1 MNHKSGGVMI
11 AQKCCQY
18 LQQFTSY
25 SCDSG
30 ILTNDEMSPLLK
42 LYCES
47 HYFSPEI
54 PRLILVG
61 EFKAGKSTL
70 MNALLRGEYAATDIL
85 EMTSWIARY
94 WPSDLPFC
102 RIISSDGKE
111 VEVHPD
117 EFKKRCQSRDF
128 TQNELSL
135 IARVDIGLPIS
146 TMPFSIIDC
155 PGLGS
160 ITRENERRMVDAL
173 QDADVIV
180 WTVDVDSIGGMR
192 EGALLQKLLSQ
203 GMPYI
208 VVLTKCDL
216 ISCSE
221 IDEIKQY
228 LCDEFSL
235 QSQNIFSTSARK
247 ALEEVKQNRQLS
259 KDTGISQLDHFLRNE
274 ITTRHREL
282 RQQAEIAHNNR
293 LYEQALLLVER
304 VYDELSTAKDALDKF
319 KNIAENMRKAV
330 QGQLEME
337 VEGMVRERMFAD
349 HRSAIV
355 NDIETSLKSGKGSL
369 SQETITTIFKK
380 NLGEQY
386 LDRFWQ
392 DIATSMT
399 TSASQ
404 LWMDKLK
411 DVQVEL
417 EDICQRFQSA
427 SWHALTVTQSP
438 QAMALNISA
447 ISNETYSTA
456 LKTSLGIAGVA
467 TVYAA
472 ATAHVSLLAAA
483 TGVGIP
489 IAAIGA
495 VVSSALFYFQKNKSQ
510 NAAALEATVL
520 VDSYVRHFI
529 EDILRPH
536 LFPQIAELNMTIEKQ
551 MVAGFEHNVKAN
563 LPSGNLEDLLNDAIK
578 YKKDLQSLVAAKL
591 LK

>member
-1 MNHKSGGVMI
+1 MTDRTVVLDYLRRFVGDNSLLTPEDI
-11 AQKCCQY
+11 RPLFR
-18 LQQFTSY
+18 LQQDAKFVS
-25 SCDSG
+25 SQ
-30 ILTNDEMSPLLK
+30 
-42 LYCES
+42 
-47 HYFSPEI
+47 I

-102 RIISSDGKE
+102 RIMRADGRE
-111 VEVHPD
+111 VEVQPD
-117 EFKKRCQSRDF
+117 EFKQKCQSRDF
-128 TQNELSL
+128 TQNELSQ
-135 IARVDIGLPIS
+135 ISRVDIGLPIS
-146 TMPFSIIDC
+146 TMTFSIIDC

-160 ITRENERRMVDAL
+160 VTRENERRMVDAL

-180 WTVDVDSIGGMR
+180 WAVDVDSIGGMR

-203 GMPYI
+203 GMPHI
-208 VVLTKCDL
+208 TVLTKCDL
-216 ISCSE
+216 ISESE
-221 IDEIKQY
+221 IDEIKQF

-235 QSQNIFSTSARK
+235 KKQDIFSTSARK
-247 ALEEVKQNRQLS
+247 ALEEIKQGRQLS
-259 KDTGISQLDHFLRNE
+259 KGTGIPQLDHYIRHDVS
-274 ITTRHREL
+274 TRHGEL
-282 RQQAEIAHNNR
+282 RRQAEHAHISRIN
-293 LYEQALLLVER
+293 EQALMLVGR
-304 VYDELSTAKDALDKF
+304 VHDELLTAKDALDRF
-319 KNIAENMRKAV
+319 KNIAVNMRKAV

-349 HRSAIV
+349 HRTAIV

-369 SQETITTIFKK
+369 SQDSITAIFKK
-380 NLGEQY
+380 NLGEKY
-386 LDRFWQ
+386 LDSFWQ
-392 DIATSMT
+392 DISTSMT

-417 EDICQRFQSA
+417 DEICQRFQSA
-427 SWHALTVTQSP
+427 SWHELAVTQSP

-447 ISNETYSTA
+447 ISNETFSTA
-456 LKTSLGIAGVA
+456 LKTSFGIAGFA

-520 VDSYVRHFI
+520 VDSYVKHFI

-536 LFPQIAELNMTIEKQ
+536 LFPQIAELNENIERQ
-551 MVAGFEHNVKAN
+551 MVAGFEQNVKAN
-563 LPSGNLEDLLNDAIK
+563 LPSDNLEDLLNDAIK
-578 YKKDLQSLVAAKL
+578 YKKELQSLVGAKL

>member
-1 MNHKSGGVMI
+1 MTDASFILNYLTKFVGDNSLLTPEDIHPL
-11 AQKCCQY
+11 Y
-18 LQQFTSY
+18 RLQQDAKFVS
-25 SCDSG
+25 SQ
-30 ILTNDEMSPLLK
+30 
-42 LYCES
+42 
-47 HYFSPEI
+47 I

-70 MNALLRGEYAATDIL
+70 MNALLRGEHAATDIL

-102 RIISSDGKE
+102 RIMRADGKE
-111 VEVHPD
+111 IEVQPED
-117 EFKKRCQSRDF
+117 FKQKCQSRDF
-128 TQNELSL
+128 TQNELSQ
-135 IARVDIGLPIS
+135 ISRVDIGLPIS
-146 TMPFSIIDC
+146 TMTFSIIDC

-160 ITRENERRMVDAL
+160 VTRENERRMVDAL

-180 WTVDVDSIGGMR
+180 WAVDVDSIGGMR

-203 GMPYI
+203 GMPHI
-208 VVLTKCDL
+208 AVLTKCDL
-216 ISCSE
+216 ISESE
-221 IDEIKQY
+221 IDEIKQF

-235 QSQNIFSTSARK
+235 KQQDIFSTSARK
-247 ALEEVKQNRQLS
+247 ALEEIKQGRQLS
-259 KDTGISQLDHFLRNE
+259 KDTGIPQLDHYIRHDVS
-274 ITTRHREL
+274 TRHGEL
-282 RQQAEIAHNNR
+282 RRQAELAHNTRIN
-293 LYEQALLLVER
+293 EQTLLLVGR
-304 VYDELSTAKDALDKF
+304 VHDELSTAKDALDRF

-349 HRSAIV
+349 HRNAIV

-369 SQETITTIFKK
+369 SQDSITAIFKK
-380 NLGEQY
+380 NLGEKY
-386 LDRFWQ
+386 LDSFWQ
-392 DIATSMT
+392 DISTSMT

-427 SWHALTVTQSP
+427 SWHELTVTQSP
-438 QAMALNISA
+438 QALALNIST
-447 ISNETYSTA
+447 ISNETFSTA
-456 LKTSLGIAGVA
+456 LKTSFGIAGFA

-536 LFPQIAELNMTIEKQ
+536 LFPQIAELNENIERQ
-551 MVAGFEHNVKAN
+551 MVAGFEQNVKAN
-563 LPSGNLEDLLNDAIK
+563 LPSGSLDDLLSDAIRF
-578 YKKDLQSLVAAKL
+578 KKELQSLVGAKL

>member
-1 MNHKSGGVMI
+1 MTDCSAILTYLRTFVGESSLLTQEDIHPL
-11 AQKCCQY
+11 Y
-18 LQQFTSY
+18 RLQQDTKFVS
-25 SCDSG
+25 SQ
-30 ILTNDEMSPLLK
+30 
-42 LYCES
+42 
-47 HYFSPEI
+47 I

-94 WPSDLPFC
+94 WPSELPFC
-102 RIISSDGKE
+102 RIMRADGRE
-111 VEVHPD
+111 VEVQPD
-117 EFKKRCQSRDF
+117 EFKKKCQSRDF
-128 TQNELSL
+128 TQNELSQ
-135 IARVDIGLPIS
+135 ISRVDIGLPIS
-146 TMPFSIIDC
+146 TMTFSIIDC

-160 ITRENERRMVDAL
+160 VTRENERRMVDAL

-180 WTVDVDSIGGMR
+180 WTVDVDSIGGMK

-203 GMPYI
+203 GMPHI
-208 VVLTKCDL
+208 AVLTKCDL
-216 ISCSE
+216 ISESE
-221 IDEIKQY
+221 IEEIKHY

-235 QSQNIFSTSARK
+235 KIQNIFATSARK
-247 ALEEVKQNRQLS
+247 ALEEIHNSKQIHN
-259 KDTGISQLDHFLRNE
+259 DTGIPQLEHYLRNDV
-274 ITTRHREL
+274 TTQHGEL
-282 RQQAEIAHNNR
+282 RRQAEIAHKTR
-293 LYEQALLLVER
+293 LHELALLLVER
-304 VYDELSTAKDALDKF
+304 VYDELTTAKDALDRF
-319 KNIAENMRKAV
+319 KNIAENMCKAV

-369 SQETITTIFKK
+369 SQDTITSIFKK

-392 DIATSMT
+392 DISSSMT

-417 EDICQRFQSA
+417 EEICQRFQSA
-427 SWHALTVTQSP
+427 SWHELTVTQSP

-447 ISNETYSTA
+447 ISTETFSTA
-456 LKTSLGIAGVA
+456 LKTSLGIASFA

-472 ATAHVSLLAAA
+472 ATAHVSLLVAA

-520 VDSYVRHFI
+520 VDSYVKHFI

-536 LFPQIAELNMTIEKQ
+536 LFPQIAELNVTIEKQ

-563 LPSGNLEDLLNDAIK
+563 LPSGSLDEMLSDAIK
-578 YKKDLQSLVAAKL
+578 FKKELQSQVG
-591 LK
+591 LKMLK